1 MTKTV
6 KDEKELERLIK
17 QGFINAQK
25 RIGADLETE
34 AKRLAPVDSGLLK
47 SRISHDLIENKK
59 LILGCDVEYA
69 SDMEYG
75 TSKYWVGTPEY
86 PRKHDTKQ
94 RTGKGSEVGY
104 SPFLRT
110 AIHRLRP
117 KFADIVV
124 EEIKKVLT

>member
-6 KDEKELERLIK
+6 KDEKELEKLIHL
-17 QGFINAQK
+17 GYVNAQK
-25 RIGADLETE
+25 RIGAMLETE
-34 AKRLAPVDSGLLK
+34 AKRLAPVDTGLLK
-47 SRISHDLIENKK
+47 SRIFHDLLENKK

-75 TSKYWVGTPEY
+75 SARYWIGTPEH

-94 RTGKGSEVGY
+94 RTGEGSEVGY